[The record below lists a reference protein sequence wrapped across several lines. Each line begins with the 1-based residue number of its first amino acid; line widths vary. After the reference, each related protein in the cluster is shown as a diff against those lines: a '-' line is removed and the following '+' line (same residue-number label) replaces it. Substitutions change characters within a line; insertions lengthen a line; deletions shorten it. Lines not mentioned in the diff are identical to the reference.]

1 MTVGMRITHTITSI
15 ESGGGEIEMW
25 KCKSWNFVSIVQW
38 AALLHKLAEEHVP
51 EAWEI
56 LGNPERTQE
65 YLNRYGITRDAVVAE
80 MERVVDRAR
89 KTV

>member
-1 MTVGMRITHTITSI
+1 MELCQHRSVG
-15 ESGGGEIEMW
+15 G
-25 KCKSWNFVSIVQW
+25 
-38 AALLHKLAEEHVP
+38 ALAQTGRGALP

-65 YLNRYGITRDAVVAE
+65 YLKRYGITRDAVVAE
-80 MERVVDRAR
+80 MERVVDHTR

>member
-1 MTVGMRITHTITSI
+1 
-15 ESGGGEIEMW
+15 MW

-38 AALLHKLAEEHVP
+38 AALMHKLAEEHVP

-65 YLNRYGITRDAVVAE
+65 YLKRYGITRDAVVAE
-80 MERVVDRAR
+80 MERVVDHTR

>member
-1 MTVGMRITHTITSI
+1 
-15 ESGGGEIEMW
+15 
-25 KCKSWNFVSIVQW
+25 
-38 AALLHKLAEEHVP
+38 LHKLAEEHVP